1 VLYEQL
7 RDKWHARERAAPI
20 HPAMTFAAEGL
31 VLGAGTILVPAEGIR
46 RLKSLRGQEQRIL
59 ALLSAAHGK
68 AVSPS
73 VLGNIE
79 RAGKAWSVGDDCLA
93 YIHLAHAGLPS
104 TIDLRSA
111 ACRLFIADK
120 AMNAGV
126 SARAIFQALEA
137 AGPSIRVIEK
147 YDPGQPRVPAGH
159 GRISGEW
166 TRLLSWMAELNAAQ
180 AAALGLYAT
189 RIAIPVGGAAAVFG
203 LLFIPSPNDV
213 RVEGEVEGIPGLRYS
228 WNRDEAVLH
237 LTYDRVGD
245 ALRTFALHFDGKVIR
260 DERGEVVGHIIDG
273 NRVVID
279 TIAVLPDLVKQD
291 EPKLCPAHA
300 PDVAGSDQGKP
311 YEENRARQYEDFV
324 KLLINPPPD
333 GPTPSGFVYYL
344 PNPESGKPVSYDD
357 CKKTNGFMF
366 EIKGEGHAQL
376 TSDLPA
382 AMAYKYVKQATS
394 QVAASGGRPIV
405 WIFAEEEAALFARKL
420 FNETKELEGITVG
433 YVPWARSGRR

>member
-1 VLYEQL
+1 MLYEQL
-7 RDKWHARERAAPI
+7 RDKWHARKRAAPI
-20 HPAMTFAAEGL
+20 HPTMTFAAEGL

-46 RLKSLRGQEQRIL
+46 RLKSLRGQEQRML

-68 AVSPS
+68 AVSPL

-79 RAGKAWSVGDDCLA
+79 RAGKAWSVGNDCLA
-93 YIHLAHAGLPS
+93 YIHLAHAGLQPPA
-104 TIDLRSA
+104 DLRSA
-111 ACRLFIADK
+111 AWRLIIADA
-120 AMNAGV
+120 AMKAGV

-137 AGPSIRVIEK
+137 GGPSIGTIEK
-147 YDPGQPRVPAGH
+147 YDPGQPRVPAGS
-159 GRISGEW
+159 GRTSGQW
-166 TRLLSWMAELNAAQ
+166 TRLLSWMAQLNAAQ
-180 AAALGLYAT
+180 AVVLGLYAA

-203 LLFIPSPNDV
+203 LLFVPSPNNV
-213 RVEGEVEGIPGLRYS
+213 NVEREVPEIPGLRYS
-228 WNRDEAVLH
+228 WNCDETVLH
-237 LTYDRVGD
+237 LTYDGVGG
-245 ALRTFALHFDGKVIR
+245 ARRTFALKWDGKFIR
-260 DERGEVVGHIIDG
+260 DERGDVVGHIIGG
-273 NRVVID
+273 NKIVID

-311 YEENRARQYEDFV
+311 YDKNRARQYEDFV
-324 KLLINPPPD
+324 KLLINPPPN

-344 PNPESGKPVSYDD
+344 PNPEGGKPVSYDD
-357 CKKTNGFMF
+357 CKMTNGFMF

-405 WIFAEEEAALFARKL
+405 WIFAEEEAAIFARDVFDDTNDLKR
-420 FNETKELEGITVG
+420 ITVG
-433 YVPWARSGRR
+433 YVPWTRSGRQ

>member
-1 VLYEQL
+1 VLDQQL

-31 VLGAGTILVPAEGIR
+31 VLGAGTILLPAEGIR
-46 RLKSLRGQEQRIL
+46 RLKSVRGQEQRIL

-111 ACRLFIADK
+111 ACRLFIADE

-137 AGPSIRVIEK
+137 GGPSIRVIEK
-147 YDPGQPRVPAGH
+147 YDPGQPRVPAGS
-159 GRISGEW
+159 GRISGQW
-166 TRLLSWMAELNAAQ
+166 TRLSWMADLTAAQ
-180 AAALGLYAT
+180 AVTLGLYAA
-189 RIAIPVGGAAAVFG
+189 RLAIPVGGAAAVFG
-203 LLFIPSPNDV
+203 LLFIPSPNNV
-213 RVEGEVEGIPGLRYS
+213 RVEDEVEGIPGLRYS

-237 LTYDRVGD
+237 LTYDDVGG
-245 ALRTFALHFDGKVIR
+245 ARRTFALKWDGKFIR
-260 DERGEVVGHIIDG
+260 DERGDVVGHIIG
-273 NRVVID
+273 GTRVVID

-291 EPKLCPAHA
+291 EPRLCPEHA
-300 PDVAGSDQGKP
+300 RDVAGSDQGKP
-311 YEENRARQYEDFV
+311 YDKNRARQYEDFV
-324 KLLINPPPD
+324 KLLINPPPN

-344 PNPESGKPVSYDD
+344 PSPEGGKPVSYDD

-405 WIFAEEEAALFARKL
+405 WIFAEEEAAIFARDVFDDTNDLKR
-420 FNETKELEGITVG
+420 ITVG
-433 YVPWARSGRR
+433 YVPWTRSGRQ